1 MKKILYLVLLLSA
14 VKLQAQQSA
23 TFKISY
29 LPNHT
34 YDGAINLKAVCHV
47 NLSGN
52 DTIIAKITAKGIPLP
67 LTANLEMKMGM
78 STKTGPAMAD
88 QSIPASMKISF
99 DDLGVELNGNKL
111 PIPLEKL
118 GQGISVAGRF
128 DKDGVFQADTAGE
141 KATGDPMGQKLKKM
155 TDGFQKK
162 IKFPDHPMKVGESFT
177 QGLPF
182 NMPITDSKLKIDAKT
197 VYTLTSIADGF
208 AYFDLKPSIDVSI
221 PIKGNTLTITGGGSG
236 KMVYSIKDNF
246 ATESTTTF
254 NLKISGLIAKMQI
267 DATADFEMGYKYT
280 ITTN

>member
-1 MKKILYLVLLLSA
+1 MKKILYLFLLLSA

-23 TFKISY
+23 TFKTSY

-34 YDGAINLKAVCHV
+34 YDGAINLKAVCNV

-67 LTANLEMKMGM
+67 LNANLDMKMGM
-78 STKTGPAMAD
+78 STKTGPANAD

-99 DDLGVELNGNKL
+99 DDLGVVLNGNKL
-111 PIPLEKL
+111 PIPMDKF

-128 DKDGVFQADTAGE
+128 DKDGVFQSDSVQE
-141 KATGDPMGQKLKKM
+141 TGNDAVSQKLKKM

-197 VYTLTSIADGF
+197 VYTLTNIADGF
-208 AYFDLKPSIDVSI
+208 AYFDLKPSIDISI

-236 KMVYSIKDNF
+236 KMVYSLKDNF
-246 ATESTTTF
+246 ATDFSTTF
-254 NLKISGLIAKMQI
+254 NLVISGLIEKVQI
-267 DATADFEMGYKYT
+267 DAKADFDMSYKYT
-280 ITTN
+280 ITAN

>member
-1 MKKILYLVLLLSA
+1 MKKVLYLVLLLSA
-14 VKLQAQQSA
+14 IKLQAQQSA

-52 DTIIAKITAKGIPLP
+52 DTIIEKITAKGIPLP
-67 LTANLEMKMGM
+67 LTANLEMKMGL
-78 STKTGPAMAD
+78 STKTGAEMAD

-118 GQGISVAGRF
+118 GQGITVAGRF
-128 DKDGVFQADTAGE
+128 DKEGVFRADTGE
-141 KATGDPMGQKLKKM
+141 APGDPTGQKLKKM
-155 TDGFQKK
+155 TDGLQKK
-162 IKFPDHPMKVGESFT
+162 IKFPDHPMQVGESFT

-246 ATESTTTF
+246 ATELTTTF
-254 NLKISGLIAKMQI
+254 KLKISGLVEKMQI

-280 ITTN
+280 ITAN

>member
-1 MKKILYLVLLLSA
+1 MKKILYLILLLSA
-14 VKLQAQQSA
+14 VKLQAQQTA

-34 YDGAINLKAVCHV
+34 YAGAINLKAVCNV

-67 LTANLEMKMGM
+67 LNANLNLKMDM
-78 STKTGPAMAD
+78 STKTGPANAD
-88 QSIPASMKISF
+88 QSVPASMKISF
-99 DDLGVELNGNKL
+99 DDLGVVLNGNKL

-118 GQGISVAGRF
+118 GQGITVAGRF
-128 DKDGVFQADTAGE
+128 DKDGVFQSDSVQDKGNDAIS
-141 KATGDPMGQKLKKM
+141 QKLKKM

-208 AYFDLKPSIDVSI
+208 AYFDLKPSLDISI

-236 KMVYSIKDNF
+236 KMVYSLKDNF
-246 ATESTTTF
+246 ATDYSTTF
-254 NLKISGLIAKMQI
+254 NLVISGLIEKVQI
-267 DATADFEMGYKYT
+267 DAKANFEMSYKYT
-280 ITTN
+280 ITAN